1 MGGRE
6 RISVIVPAYNIAPY
20 LGRCLTS
27 LWHKPHVDLEI
38 IVVDDGSKDGTWGRF
53 WRHMRSGRG
62 GSYRSIRK
70 TAALPA
76 PASQG

>member
-1 MGGRE
+1 MGGR

-20 LGRCLTS
+20 LGRCLDS
-27 LWHKPHVDLEI
+27 LLAQTHVDLEI
-38 IVVDDGSKDGTWGRF
+38 IVVDDGSKDGTGAILEAYAEL
-53 WRHMRSGRG
+53 RG